1 MKLLNVGQRDFITP
15 YGKWSPMGILEVPEG
30 KEGEYLAYGNEVKV
44 LEEVK
49 EVVAEQVEAAAKET
63 SKETKKQKKR

>member
-1 MKLLNVGQRDFITP
+1 MKLLNIGQRDFITP
-15 YGKWSPMGILEVPEG
+15 YGKWSPMGILEVPDG

-49 EVVAEQVEAAAKET
+49 EDVAKNETTPAT
-63 SKETKKQKKR
+63 SKETKKTKKR